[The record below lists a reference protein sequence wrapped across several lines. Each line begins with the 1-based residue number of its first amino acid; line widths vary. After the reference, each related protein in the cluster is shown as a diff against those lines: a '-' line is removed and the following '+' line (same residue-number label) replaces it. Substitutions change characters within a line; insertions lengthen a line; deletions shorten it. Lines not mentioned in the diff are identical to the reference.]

1 MSTPERKVTAN
12 VVWHGGAV
20 TNDDRAKLLGHQG
33 ALVWL
38 TGLSGSG
45 KSTIGRRLE
54 QRLFG
59 RGVLTYVLDGDNL
72 RHGLNGD
79 LGFSEKDREENIRR
93 TGEVAKL
100 MVDAGLLV
108 VTALISPFRKDRDR
122 VRALVP
128 EGRFLEVHV
137 ATPPEVCERRDPK
150 GLWKRARAGEIKD
163 FTGLD
168 SPYEPPLRP
177 ELVVAEREV
186 VDKEAGLTEHTGKI
200 LALLEARGIL
210 PSR

>member
-1 MSTPERKVTAN
+1 MSEARPKVTAN

-20 TNDDRAKLLGHQG
+20 TPEDRARLLGHQG

-45 KSTIGRRLE
+45 KSTIARRLE
-54 QRLFG
+54 QRLFA

-108 VTALISPFRKDRDR
+108 ATAFISPFRRDRDR
-122 VRALVP
+122 VRALLP

-150 GLWKRARAGEIKD
+150 GLWKRARAGEIRD

-168 SPYEPPLRP
+168 SPYEPPLSP

-186 VDKEAGLTEHTGKI
+186 ADKEAGLTEHTSKI
-200 LALLEARGIL
+200 LALLEERGIV
-210 PSR
+210 PSP